1 MERTEIF
8 EKVKEI
14 LVDKMY
20 CESSEVSEG
29 SDLGRDLQ
37 LDSLDK
43 IDTIIE
49 CEHIFGIYIDDTSVT
64 SISSV
69 CDLCN
74 VIESKV
80 NK

>member
-1 MERTEIF
+1 MEIF

-20 CESSEVSEG
+20 CESDEVTENAE
-29 SDLGRDLQ
+29 LARDLR
-37 LDSLDK
+37 LNSLDK

-49 CEHIFGIYIDDTSVT
+49 CEHVFGIYIDDTSVT

-69 CDLCN
+69 GDLCN
-74 VIESKV
+74 AIESKV

>member
-49 CEHIFGIYIDDTSVT
+49 CEHVFGIYIDDTSVT

-69 CDLCN
+69 SDLCN